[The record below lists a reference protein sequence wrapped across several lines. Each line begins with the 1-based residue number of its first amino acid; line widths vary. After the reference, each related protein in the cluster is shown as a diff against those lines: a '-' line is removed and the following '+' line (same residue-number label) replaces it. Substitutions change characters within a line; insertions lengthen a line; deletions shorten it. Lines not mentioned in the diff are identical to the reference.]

1 MKKVLLVGYN
11 YAYENEVVK
20 KYQDVL
26 FVPAHEIKDITPE
39 RLIELVKSMDAIL
52 LMNGTDTAYEVAAIM
67 LHRDVY
73 LPDESY
79 PVDIPE
85 DEEEEE

>member
-26 FVPAHEIKDITPE
+26 FIPAHEIKDVTPE
-39 RLIELVKSMDAIL
+39 RLIELVKAMDAVL
-52 LMNGTDTAYEVAAIM
+52 LMNGTDTTYEVAAI
-67 LHRDVY
+67 LLNKDVY
-73 LPDESY
+73 LPDDSY
-79 PVDIPE
+79 PVDIE
-85 DEEEEE
+85 DEEEVI

>member
-11 YAYENEVVK
+11 YAYENEVIK

-26 FVPAHEIKDITPE
+26 FIPAHEIKDVTPE
-39 RLIELVKSMDAIL
+39 RLIELVKAMDAVL

-67 LHRDVY
+67 LGKDVY

-79 PVDIPE
+79 PVDIE

>member
-26 FVPAHEIKDITPE
+26 FIPAHEIKDVTPE
-39 RLIELVKSMDAIL
+39 RLIELVKAMDAVL
-52 LMNGTDTAYEVAAIM
+52 LMNGTDTTYEVAAI
-67 LHRDVY
+67 LLNKDVY

-79 PVDIPE
+79 PVDIV
-85 DEEEEE
+85 DEEGEE